1 MIRFHLNI
9 LLTRFC
15 LPPLTLQPLVEN
27 AVKHSMDQDS
37 DPLHILIRT
46 GRTGSG
52 SEIIVENNGT
62 DFEPA
67 NDNEPHI
74 ALKNIQQRL
83 QMMCRGT
90 IVTVTIPDSGTKKH
104 PGTICPEV

>member
-1 MIRFHLNI
+1 MEQA
-9 LLTRFC
+9 LL
-15 LPPLTLQPLVEN
+15 
-27 AVKHSMDQDS
+27 HS
-37 DPLHILIRT
+37 LFRT

-74 ALKNIQQRL
+74 ALKNIQQR
-83 QMMCRGT
+83 R
-90 IVTVTIPDSGTKKH
+90 KKH